1 MYQPTYEQKKEKFIS
16 VLNNHFGLHDV
27 FPEVANIL
35 DEDFR
40 KIIEL
45 YEKKASV
52 GGKDPWHYLYFEEL
66 IIMQQA
72 LYEVIKNNY
81 RYSDITVKVEKLFE
95 QELDRRLQRPVLSY
109 GEEADKTYR
118 ASYAEM
124 PEYAMTLAGM
134 CTENMVP
141 DKRTFE
147 EKRSAIDKYQQI
159 REDFIKA
166 GKKMPMSYEM
176 TLEYAQGNILRSHVG
191 GTPPEPPIGPEWGAE
206 NIREANSR
214 NLREMQERKVET
226 PVHTETEKRNAE
238 IEQQKIDAERQQREI
253 ELLTLQQEINKIENE
268 KIEIEKRIRKIS
280 SEALGSYFTKQVSE
294 KYPTEYQ
301 TFKQQEEQVRNH
313 RSSYAQITDL
323 KAKFDEVSQDLQFYK
338 GVLPGYE
345 SFYQR
350 FEQIKTEKKQ
360 AQVSEKEQKRIYNLI
375 HKAENERL
383 KRSRSLYTAWDLG
396 NKTIPQEYQGMTY
409 EQVEA
414 LLNQKEAEEKARQ
427 DAKVTRDE
435 LIGKAIRKDLNVPE
449 NYHLSQIQI
458 QNLSQ
463 QFAGYSN
470 DKLIEFISGVK
481 KQETVPEIK
490 QETST
495 LSYSDFEK
503 NLISF
508 IEKKN
513 SNLGKVLEIISVTGY
528 PDSTYEVRF
537 EDGIIHQ
544 ITITQEE
551 ENLIENQV
559 QPTPEV
565 KAEQQTTTPNEQT
578 QQRDKLISDILGAML
593 KAGEFHNSGLDI
605 SQKMSDMEYAKS
617 KLQTKSLEE
626 LENILSVYTPQQ
638 EETMSSGG
646 IKR

>member
-16 VLNNHFGLHDV
+16 VLNNHFGSHDV
-27 FPEVANIL
+27 FPEVANIS
-35 DEDFR
+35 DEDFE

-45 YEKKASV
+45 YEQKASI
-52 GGKDPWHYLYFEEL
+52 GGKDPWHYLYFDEL

-72 LYEVIKNNY
+72 LYEVIKDNY
-81 RYSDITVKVEKLFE
+81 RYSDITAKVEKLFE

-109 GEEADKTYR
+109 GEETGETYR
-118 ASYAEM
+118 TSYAEM
-124 PEYAMTLAGM
+124 PEYAMTLADM
-134 CTENMVP
+134 CTKNMIP
-141 DKRTFE
+141 DKKTFE
-147 EKRSAIDKYQQI
+147 EKKSAIDKYQQI

-176 TLEYAQGNILRSHVG
+176 TLEYAQGNMARRYVG
-191 GTPPEPPIGPEWGAE
+191 GTPKEPPIEPVFGAE
-206 NIREANSR
+206 NNREANLR
-214 NLREMQERKVET
+214 ELREMQERKVET
-226 PVHTETEKRNAE
+226 PIHTE
-238 IEQQKIDAERQQREI
+238 AERQQKEI
-253 ELLTLQQEINKIENE
+253 ELLTLQQEINKVENE
-268 KIEIEKRIRKIS
+268 KIEIEKRIKQIS
-280 SEALGSYFTKQVSE
+280 SEALGSFFTEQVSE

-323 KAKFDEVSQDLQFYK
+323 KEKFNEVSQELQFYR
-338 GVLPGYE
+338 GVLPVYE

-350 FEQIKTEKKQ
+350 FEQMKTERKQ
-360 AQVSEKEQKRIYNLI
+360 AQVSEKEQERIYNLI

-383 KRSRSLYTAWDLG
+383 QRSRSLYTAWDLG

-414 LLNQKEAEEKARQ
+414 LLNQKEAEKKARQ
-427 DAKVTRDE
+427 EAKATRDE

-449 NYHLSQIQI
+449 DYHLSQIQI

-463 QFAGYSN
+463 QFAGYS
-470 DKLIEFISGVK
+470 DDELREFISGVK
-481 KQETVPEIK
+481 KQETAPEVK
-490 QETST
+490 QETSAP
-495 LSYSDFEK
+495 SYSDFEK
-503 NLISF
+503 DLISF

-513 SNLGKVLEIISVTGY
+513 SNLGKVSEIISVTGY

-537 EDGIIHQ
+537 DDGNIHQ

-551 ENLIENQV
+551 KNSIRNQV

-565 KAEQQTTTPNEQT
+565 KTEEVQQTTTPNEQT

-593 KAGEFHNSGLDI
+593 NAGEFHNSGLDI

-626 LENILSVYTPQQ
+626 LEYILSVYTPQQ

>member
-16 VLNNHFGLHDV
+16 VLNNHFGFHDV
-27 FPEVANIL
+27 FPEVANIS

-45 YEKKASV
+45 YEQKASV
-52 GGKDPWHYLYFEEL
+52 GGKDPWHYLYFDEL

-72 LYEVIKNNY
+72 LYEVIKRNHS
-81 RYSDITVKVEKLFE
+81 YSDITAKVEKLFE

-109 GEEADKTYR
+109 GEETGETYR

-124 PEYAMTLAGM
+124 PEYAITLADM
-134 CTENMVP
+134 CTKNMIPVT
-141 DKRTFE
+141 KTFE
-147 EKRSAIDKYQQI
+147 EKKSAIDKYQQI
-159 REDFIKA
+159 REDFIDA
-166 GKKMPMSYEM
+166 GKKMPISYEI
-176 TLEYAQGNILRSHVG
+176 TLEDAQQQMAWARRYAGSLP
-191 GTPPEPPIGPEWGAE
+191 TEPPIEPVFGAE
-206 NIREANSR
+206 NIREKNLR
-214 NLREMQERKVET
+214 ELREMQERKAET
-226 PVHTETEKRNAE
+226 PVQTETEK
-238 IEQQKIDAERQQREI
+238 QKIDAERQQREI

-268 KIEIEKRIRKIS
+268 KIEIEKRIRQIS
-280 SEALGSYFTKQVSE
+280 SEAFGSFFTKQVSA

-301 TFKQQEEQVRNH
+301 TFKQQEEQVRNY

-323 KAKFDEVSQDLQFYK
+323 KEKFNRVSQDLQFYQ
-338 GVLPGYE
+338 GVLPVYE

-350 FEQIKTEKKQ
+350 FEQMKTERQQ

-375 HKAENERL
+375 YKAENERL
-383 KRSRSLYTAWDLG
+383 QRCRSLYTAWDLG
-396 NKTIPQEYQGMTY
+396 NKTIPPEYQGMTY

-414 LLNQKEAEEKARQ
+414 ILNQKEAEEKARQ
-427 DAKVTRDE
+427 EAKAIRDE

-449 NYHLSQIQI
+449 DYHLSQIQI

-463 QFAGYSN
+463 QFAGYS
-470 DKLIEFISGVK
+470 DDELREFISGVK
-481 KQETVPEIK
+481 KQETAPEVK
-490 QETST
+490 QETSAP
-495 LSYSDFEK
+495 SYSDFEK
-503 NLISF
+503 DLISF

-513 SNLGKVLEIISVTGY
+513 SNLGKVSEIISVTGY

-537 EDGIIHQ
+537 DDGNIHH

-551 ENLIENQV
+551 KNSIRNQV

-565 KAEQQTTTPNEQT
+565 KAEEVQQTITPNEQT
-578 QQRDKLISDILGAML
+578 QQKDKLISDILGAML
-593 KAGEFHNSGLDI
+593 NAGEFHNSGLDI
-605 SQKMSDMEYAKS
+605 SQKVRDLEYAKS

-626 LENILSVYTPQQ
+626 LEYILSVYTPQQ

>member
-16 VLNNHFGLHDV
+16 VLNNHFGSHDV
-27 FPEVANIL
+27 FPEVANIS
-35 DEDFR
+35 DEDFE

-45 YEKKASV
+45 YEQKASI
-52 GGKDPWHYLYFEEL
+52 GGKDPWHYLYFDEL

-72 LYEVIKNNY
+72 LYEVIKDNY
-81 RYSDITVKVEKLFE
+81 RYSDITAKVEKLFE

-109 GEEADKTYR
+109 GEETGETYR
-118 ASYAEM
+118 TSYSEM
-124 PEYAMTLAGM
+124 PEYAMTLANM
-134 CTENMVP
+134 CTKNMIP
-141 DKRTFE
+141 DKKTFE
-147 EKRSAIDKYQQI
+147 EKKSAIDKYQQI
-159 REDFIKA
+159 REDFIKT
-166 GKKMPMSYEM
+166 GKKMPMSYET
-176 TLEYAQGNILRSHVG
+176 TLEYAQGNMARRYVG
-191 GTPPEPPIGPEWGAE
+191 GTPKEPPIEPVFGAE
-206 NIREANSR
+206 NNREANLR
-214 NLREMQERKVET
+214 ELREMQERKVET
-226 PVHTETEKRNAE
+226 PIHTE
-238 IEQQKIDAERQQREI
+238 AERQQKEI
-253 ELLTLQQEINKIENE
+253 ELLTLQQEINKVENE
-268 KIEIEKRIRKIS
+268 KIEIEKRIKQIS
-280 SEALGSYFTKQVSE
+280 SEVLGSFFTEQVSE

-323 KAKFDEVSQDLQFYK
+323 KEKFNEVSQELQFYR
-338 GVLPGYE
+338 GVLPVYE

-350 FEQIKTEKKQ
+350 FEQMKTERKQ
-360 AQVSEKEQKRIYNLI
+360 AQVSEKEQERIYNLI

-383 KRSRSLYTAWDLG
+383 QRSRSLYTAWDLG
-396 NKTIPQEYQGMTY
+396 NKTISQEYQGMTY

-427 DAKVTRDE
+427 EAKATRDE

-449 NYHLSQIQI
+449 DYHLSQIQI

-463 QFAGYSN
+463 QFAGYS
-470 DKLIEFISGVK
+470 DDELREFISGVK
-481 KQETVPEIK
+481 KQETSAP
-490 QETST
+490 
-495 LSYSDFEK
+495 SYSDFEK
-503 NLISF
+503 DLISF

-513 SNLGKVLEIISVTGY
+513 SNLGKVSEIISVTGY
-528 PDSTYEVRF
+528 PNSTYEVRF
-537 EDGIIHQ
+537 DDGNIHQ

-551 ENLIENQV
+551 KNSIRNQV

-565 KAEQQTTTPNEQT
+565 KTEEVQQTTTPNEQT

-593 KAGEFHNSGLDI
+593 NAGEFHNSGLDI

-626 LENILSVYTPQQ
+626 LEYILSVYTPQQ